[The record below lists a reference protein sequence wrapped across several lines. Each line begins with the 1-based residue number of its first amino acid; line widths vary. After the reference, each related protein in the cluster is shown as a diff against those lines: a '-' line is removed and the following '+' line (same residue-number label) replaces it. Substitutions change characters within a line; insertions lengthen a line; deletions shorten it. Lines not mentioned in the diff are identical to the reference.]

1 MNKLI
6 KQSLLL
12 TTIGLTTFGLT
23 SYAPNILQK
32 ALMTILFIWLYVG
45 TSAYLI
51 YGIFYQP
58 AKIFYY
64 AFTSYGYEITKT
76 KIPELFDF
84 KLLLKSIG
92 KYLARFIVLVLL
104 YTAVMVIGTKTNS
117 FLIESEQPTSQVLV
131 SLHQY

>member
-1 MNKLI
+1 MNKFI
-6 KQSLLL
+6 KQTLLL
-12 TTIGLTTFGLT
+12 TTIGLTAFAFT

-32 ALMTILFIWLYVG
+32 ALMTILFIWLYVC

-58 AKIFYY
+58 AKILYY
-64 AFTSYGYEITKT
+64 SLTSNGYEITKN